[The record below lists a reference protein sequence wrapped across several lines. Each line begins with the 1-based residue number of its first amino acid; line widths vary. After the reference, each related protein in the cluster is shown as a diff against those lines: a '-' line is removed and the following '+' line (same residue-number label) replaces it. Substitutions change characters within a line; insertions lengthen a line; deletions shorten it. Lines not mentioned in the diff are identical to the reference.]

1 MMVDSR
7 ATTGCPREMAAE
19 TSEDILI
26 KPPPGASIAPF
37 NNLKKTNKQK
47 LGGNGLFKRLI

>member
-7 ATTGCPREMAAE
+7 ATTGSPREMAAE

-26 KPPPGASIAPF
+26 RPLPEASMAPF
-37 NNLKKTNKQK
+37 NIKEEGKQK
-47 LGGNGLFKRLI
+47 LGKMVLRD